1 LTVIENIEIENQLS
15 RNMSES
21 GLNMRG
27 FIKPPS
33 SGFNV
38 AQALKYTIV
47 ENKATYKPRDSTK
60 SSQRFNRMK
69 VSNVLPSQED
79 LKKIKIKKKVCFK
92 ITL

>member
-1 LTVIENIEIENQLS
+1 
-15 RNMSES
+15 MSES

-27 FIKPPS
+27 FIKPPPY
-33 SGFNV
+33 GFNV
-38 AQALKYTIV
+38 AQALKYTIF
-47 ENKATYKPRDSTK
+47 ENKAAYQPRDSTK

-69 VSNVLPSQED
+69 VSKVLQSQED

>member
-1 LTVIENIEIENQLS
+1 
-15 RNMSES
+15 MSES

-38 AQALKYTIV
+38 AQALKYTVI
-47 ENKATYKPRDSTK
+47 ENKATYKPRDSSK

-69 VSNVLPSQED
+69 VSNDLPSQED
-79 LKKIKIKKKVCFK
+79 LKKIKIRKKV
-92 ITL
+92 

>member
-1 LTVIENIEIENQLS
+1 
-15 RNMSES
+15 MSES

-38 AQALKYTIV
+38 PQALKYTIV

-79 LKKIKIKKKVCFK
+79 LKKIKIKKKVCF
-92 ITL
+92 